1 MSDLLTEREQA
12 AIEYLIDMEKPY
24 PREETEAFR
33 QSIIELYREK
43 GVLTAHQWN
52 GVLQLT
58 EGHRNDLEHVVPEWE
73 RRLYVSMDQLI
84 DEDER
89 KQQEK
94 RNHTT
99 MHD

>member
-43 GVLTAHQWN
+43 GALTAHQWN

-58 EGHRNDLEHVVPEWE
+58 ERHCKDLQRVVPAWE
-73 RRLYVSMDQLI
+73 RRLYESMDRLI
-84 DEDER
+84 EEDER
-89 KQQEK
+89 KQEEQLN
-94 RNHTT
+94 RST